1 MTEKL
6 AEAYLDRP
14 RNLNIPTT
22 PGRQLWFNGG
32 KAVIFDVRDITPVL
46 RRDDLTL
53 YPSER
58 YRDWWE
64 DWLNAC
70 GEHQPAR
77 AKIEVDGVVHEPPY
91 AELLAQAS
99 EIVSSISPGNSDQGP
114 VLAAPRRGPG
124 RPPKWVGN
132 ESNRESVDP
141 DSGETAGGS
150 HPLDADLV
158 WDNNHPR

>member
-1 MTEKL
+1 MTERL

-32 KAVIFDVRDITPVL
+32 KATIFDARDITPVL

-91 AELLAQAS
+91 AMLLAQAPDADVAS
-99 EIVSSISPGNSDQGP
+99 AGVGVQGS

-124 RPPKWVGN
+124 RPPKWVDRVEDRSG
-132 ESNRESVDP
+132 SDP
-141 DSGETAGGS
+141 DGGEAAGGS